1 MTPTPLW
8 TPIVLLGFAIM
19 TASCAVSP
27 PRSAVPPR
35 LPLPTKAA
43 TPCELE
49 RLPEAATQADLE
61 IAYVER
67 GSQLVACEQARSLA
81 VETLLAERMLQ
92 DRWRAGLATGR
103 RRMTWRW

>member
-1 MTPTPLW
+1 MTPTPRW
-8 TPIVLLGFAIM
+8 TPIVLLGFGIM

-35 LPLPTKAA
+35 LSLPTMAA

-49 RLPEAATQADLE
+49 RLPEVATQADLE

-67 GSQLVACEQARSLA
+67 GSQLVECEQARTLA